1 MYITVRTGI
10 TPNWECL
17 LTPASLTHI
26 KIRSELQ
33 QTTTANK
40 ISMQVCLIAA
50 HQAFCAGLPAK
61 LLSEVWEP
69 LSQVLASTSAG
80 GRQLE
85 CVSSANGR

>member
-1 MYITVRTGI
+1 MYITVRMGI

-17 LTPASLTHI
+17 LTPASLAHI

-33 QTTTANK
+33 QATIANK

-50 HQAFCAGLPAK
+50 HQAFCAGFPK